1 MKLKWFFSLLNILAV
16 GLILVS
22 LLALLMVVLTPPGQV
37 PQVMGFSLLRV
48 LSGSMEPEI
57 PEQSMLLIRATE
69 PEALAVGDIIS
80 FFSPDPSL
88 NGALNTHRIA
98 AIVQAEGDLEFVT
111 KGDANFLEDPQR
123 VSASRVVG
131 KVIFVC
137 PWLGKVIHLVS
148 NPLIFGGAI
157 LLPLLLMLIG
167 NLVAAMKSAARLA
180 KEEEEAAIRQALEN
194 LRSTAAPGPD
204 REEKGGNP

>member
-1 MKLKWFFSLLNILAV
+1 MKLKWFFSLVNILAV

-22 LLALLMVVLTPPGQV
+22 LLALLMVVLTPQGQV

-69 PEALAVGDIIS
+69 PEALAVGDVIS

-111 KGDANFLEDPQR
+111 KLNYIRSKMKTFNEFFCQKRSIIQKFGRWCED
-123 VSASRVVG
+123 
-131 KVIFVC
+131 IF
-137 PWLGKVIHLVS
+137 
-148 NPLIFGGAI
+148 FA
-157 LLPLLLMLIG
+157 
-167 NLVAAMKSAARLA
+167 
-180 KEEEEAAIRQALEN
+180 
-194 LRSTAAPGPD
+194 
-204 REEKGGNP
+204 